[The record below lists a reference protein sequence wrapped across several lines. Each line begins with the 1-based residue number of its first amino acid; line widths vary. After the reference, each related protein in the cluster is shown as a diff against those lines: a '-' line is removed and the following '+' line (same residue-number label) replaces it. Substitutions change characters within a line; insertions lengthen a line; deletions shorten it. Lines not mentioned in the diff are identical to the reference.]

1 MNFADSPFDRA
12 TRAHAHPP
20 DWRNPV
26 AQSKYHLVVI
36 GAGTAGLVSAA
47 GAALL
52 GARVALIEK
61 HLMGGDCLNTGCV
74 PSKALIASAQAVAD
88 LRRAPELGLKVAQ
101 AEVDFP
107 AIMERMRRLRA
118 EIALNDGAERFRK
131 LGIDIFF
138 GEGRFAGPDAIT
150 VAGQTLRFARAVIA
164 TGGRAAIPDVPG
176 LADSGYL
183 TNETIF
189 DLKELPPRLAVIGGG
204 PIGCELAQTFA
215 RFGSQVTILQR
226 NPQLLPREDE
236 DVSALLRVTF
246 EREGLTVELQ
256 AGLERVEKLAGA
268 RRLTYSQGAKTKTLE
283 VDAILVAVGRQPNV
297 EGLDLEPA
305 GIETGRQGIVVDDFL
320 RTSNRRVSAAGDV
333 ASPWQ
338 FTHAADAQARVV
350 LQNALFSLRRKASVL
365 RIPWSTYTDPEV
377 AGVGLSKR
385 TASERG
391 LSYETVEVPFAE
403 LDRAILEGETE
414 GFLRILVDRRGR
426 ILGASVFARNAG
438 DLIAEI
444 SVAMAAGLPLGKLSQ
459 VIHPYPTR
467 AEAVRKAADIF
478 NRGRF
483 GPRLK
488 QILGT
493 YFSWRFG

>member
-1 MNFADSPFDRA
+1 
-12 TRAHAHPP
+12 
-20 DWRNPV
+20 
-26 AQSKYHLVVI
+26 
-36 GAGTAGLVSAA
+36 
-47 GAALL
+47 
-52 GARVALIEK
+52 
-61 HLMGGDCLNTGCV
+61 
-74 PSKALIASAQAVAD
+74 
-88 LRRAPELGLKVAQ
+88 
-101 AEVDFP
+101 
-107 AIMERMRRLRA
+107 
-118 EIALNDGAERFRK
+118 
-131 LGIDIFF
+131 
-138 GEGRFAGPDAIT
+138 
-150 VAGQTLRFARAVIA
+150 
-164 TGGRAAIPDVPG
+164 
-176 LADSGYL
+176 
-183 TNETIF
+183 
-189 DLKELPPRLAVIGGG
+189 
-204 PIGCELAQTFA
+204 
-215 RFGSQVTILQR
+215 
-226 NPQLLPREDE
+226 
-236 DVSALLRVTF
+236 
-246 EREGLTVELQ
+246 
-256 AGLERVEKLAGA
+256 
-268 RRLTYSQGAKTKTLE
+268 
-283 VDAILVAVGRQPNV
+283 
-297 EGLDLEPA
+297 
-305 GIETGRQGIVVDDFL
+305 VVDDFL